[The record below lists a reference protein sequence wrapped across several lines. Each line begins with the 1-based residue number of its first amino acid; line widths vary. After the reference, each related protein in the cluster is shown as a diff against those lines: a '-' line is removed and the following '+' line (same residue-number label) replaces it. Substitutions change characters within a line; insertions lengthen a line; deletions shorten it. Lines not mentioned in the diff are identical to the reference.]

1 MAKRIMI
8 VDDEPDTIELTKTVL
23 EMNGFEVAAFTD
35 SQAALDSLKKD
46 PLPDLIALD
55 MRMPQVSGPDF
66 CEKIRA
72 DPRTKEIKIVFFTAS
87 SFKEDATAKKY
98 GVLGYIFKPFD
109 NDQLVKDIKK
119 FLGE

>member
-1 MAKRIMI
+1 MV
-8 VDDEPDTIELTKTVL
+8 VDDEPDTVELTKAVL
-23 EMNGFEVAAFTD
+23 EMNGFEVTTFTD

-72 DPRTKEIKIVFFTAS
+72 DPRTKGIRIVFFTAS
-87 SFKEDATAKKY
+87 SFKEDAVVKKY

-109 NDQLVKDIKK
+109 NDQLVKDVNKY
-119 FLGE
+119 LGM